1 MPFAPA
7 GRARPRTTATWPGC
21 GRSSFVTSG
30 LTPIPGKGTVYPSLR
45 STAAWGQL
53 TSDRALVS
61 ADRGTIRV
69 PAPQPGTVPNP
80 EGPGRTRRG
89 EGWTLELAPG
99 WRVRTGPRRGDFE
112 VVREPAGTAH
122 P

>member
-1 MPFAPA
+1 MQVLLA
-7 GRARPRTTATWPGC
+7 GIGEVGSLVARRLIREGNAS
-21 GRSSFVTSG
+21 RS
-30 LTPIPGKGTVYPSLR
+30 GTVYPSLR